1 MRRPP
6 AWLIAAWI
14 VVAYVLAGKLGL
26 SLAFVHASASAVWPP
41 TGIAVA
47 ALLLAGLGMWPAIL
61 LGAFVVNATT
71 AGSIATSLGI
81 AVGNTLEAIVA
92 AALVNRFAGG
102 ARVFERA
109 PDIFRFAVLAA
120 GLSTAVSA
128 TIGVTSLALT
138 GYAPWNAFG
147 PIWLTWWLGDA
158 AGALLVTPALVLWSQ
173 GPMPRWDGRRL
184 LEAVLLLAVTAGAG
198 ILAFGGVLPRV
209 QGHEYPLGFLFI
221 PPVVWSAFRFGTR
234 ETAALILAMAGL
246 ANWGTLRGHGLF
258 AIGSENQS
266 LLLLQAFLGTIA
278 GTMLPMAAVVAERRR
293 AEVERRRLLEQA
305 QAARADAEEA
315 NRAKDQFLAVL
326 SHELRTPLNAMLG
339 WVTMLRSGRLEA
351 AATGR
356 ALETIE
362 RNTRMQATLIE
373 DLLDVSRIT
382 AGKLSLQRVPVELPA
397 VLEAAVDAARAA
409 AAAKSITVETQI
421 DPAAGPALGDAAR
434 LQQIVWNLLSNA
446 VKFSEPNGR
455 VTVSVTRIPTGVRIQ
470 VQDTGQGISPEL
482 LPHIFDRFRQ
492 AEGTTT
498 RAHGGLGLGL
508 TIVRHL
514 VEAHGGTVRAESA
527 GPGQG
532 ATFSVDLPAAPAKTG
547 VPKPGPAATGPAP
560 TLQAV
565 RVLAVDDNADARYLV
580 AAALAAYGAEAT
592 VVGSADEAL
601 AELGRAHFDVLV
613 ADIAMPG
620 RDGYDLIRHVRT
632 LDAPPGRIPALA
644 LTAHARGEDRDRAL
658 AAGFDVHLAKP
669 VEPRRLAEVVATLSG
684 RRGGSKS
691 QA

>member
-1 MRRPP
+1 
-6 AWLIAAWI
+6 
-14 VVAYVLAGKLGL
+14 
-26 SLAFVHASASAVWPP
+26 
-41 TGIAVA
+41 
-47 ALLLAGLGMWPAIL
+47 
-61 LGAFVVNATT
+61 
-71 AGSIATSLGI
+71 
-81 AVGNTLEAIVA
+81 
-92 AALVNRFAGG
+92 
-102 ARVFERA
+102 
-109 PDIFRFAVLAA
+109 
-120 GLSTAVSA
+120 
-128 TIGVTSLALT
+128 
-138 GYAPWNAFG
+138 
-147 PIWLTWWLGDA
+147 
-158 AGALLVTPALVLWSQ
+158 
-173 GPMPRWDGRRL
+173 
-184 LEAVLLLAVTAGAG
+184 
-198 ILAFGGVLPRV
+198 
-209 QGHEYPLGFLFI
+209 
-221 PPVVWSAFRFGTR
+221 
-234 ETAALILAMAGL
+234 
-246 ANWGTLRGHGLF
+246 
-258 AIGSENQS
+258 
-266 LLLLQAFLGTIA
+266 LLQAFLGTIA

-293 AEVERRRLLEQA
+293 AEVERRRSLEQA
-305 QAARADAEEA
+305 QVARGDAEEA
-315 NRAKDQFLAVL
+315 NRAKDQFLAML

-351 AATGR
+351 PAAAR

-362 RNTRMQATLIE
+362 RNTRLQATLIE

-409 AAAKSITVETQI
+409 AAPKSVTIETRI
-421 DPAAGPALGDAAR
+421 DSAAGPVLGDAAR
-434 LQQIVWNLLSNA
+434 LQQIVGNLLSNA
-446 VKFSEPNGR
+446 VKFSESNGR
-455 VTVSVTRIPTGVRIQ
+455 VTVSLTRIPTGVRIQ
-470 VQDTGQGISPEL
+470 VQDTGPGISAEL

-514 VEAHGGTVRAESA
+514 VEAHGGTVRAESP

-532 ATFSVDLPAAPAKTG
+532 ATFSVDLPAAPANTAVARPRPTPTG
-547 VPKPGPAATGPAP
+547 AAP

-684 RRGGSKS
+684 RRGESES

>member
-1 MRRPP
+1 MPRPP
-6 AWLIAAWI
+6 ALLIGTWI
-14 VVAYVLAGKLGL
+14 FAAYVLAGKLGL

-47 ALLLAGLGMWPAIL
+47 ALLLAGLRMWPAIL
-61 LGAFVVNATT
+61 VAAFVVNITT

-81 AVGNTLEAIVA
+81 AVGNTLEALMA

-102 ARVFERA
+102 PRVFERA
-109 PDIFRFAVLAA
+109 PDIFRFAVMAA

-128 TIGVTSLALT
+128 TIGVMSLVLA
-138 GYAPWNAFG
+138 GQASWDSFG
-147 PIWLTWWLGDA
+147 PIWCTWWLGDA
-158 AGALLVTPALVLWSQ
+158 AGALIVTPALVLWSR
-173 GPMPRWDGRRL
+173 GGLPRWNTRQF
-184 LEAVLLLAVTAGAG
+184 LEAVLLLVVTAGAG
-198 ILAFGGVLPRV
+198 LVAFGGVTPTIHGR
-209 QGHEYPLGFLFI
+209 EYPLGFLFI
-221 PPVVWSAFRFGTR
+221 PPLVWAAFRFGTR
-234 ETAALILAMAGL
+234 ETAALIVVMAGL

-258 AIGSENQS
+258 AIGSENES
-266 LLLLQAFLGTIA
+266 LLLLQGFLGTIA

-293 AEVERRRLLEQA
+293 AEEERRRLLEQA

-315 NRAKDQFLAVL
+315 SRAKDQFLAVL

-339 WVTMLRSGRLEA
+339 WVTILRSGRLEA

-382 AGKLSLQRVPVELPA
+382 AGKLSLQRVPVDLPT
-397 VLEAAVDAARAA
+397 VIEAAVDAARAA
-409 AAAKSITVETQI
+409 AAAKSVALATQI
-421 DPAAGPALGDAAR
+421 EPGVRPVLGDAAR

-446 VKFSEPNGR
+446 VKFSEAGGC
-455 VTVSVTRIPTGVRIQ
+455 VTVSLARTSTSVRIR
-470 VQDTGQGISPEL
+470 VLDTGQGISPEF

-498 RAHGGLGLGL
+498 RSHDGLGLGL
-508 TIVRHL
+508 AIVRHL

-527 GPGQG
+527 GLGQG
-532 ATFSVDLPAAPAKTG
+532 ATFSVDLPPAPAKAV
-547 VPKPGPAATGPAP
+547 VPKPNPGMIEVAP

-565 RVLAVDDNADARYLV
+565 RVLAVDDNADARDLV

-601 AELGRAHFDVLV
+601 AALDCAPFDVLV

-620 RDGYDLIRHVRT
+620 RDGYDLIHHVRKMEG
-632 LDAPPGRIPALA
+632 PPGRIPALA

-658 AAGFDVHLAKP
+658 AAGYAMHLAKP
-669 VEPRRLAEVVATLSG
+669 VEPRRLAEAVATLSG
-684 RRGGSKS
+684 RGPGRQRPS
-691 QA
+691 

>member
-1 MRRPP
+1 VRRPP
-6 AWLIAAWI
+6 TLLIATWI
-14 VVAYVLAGKLGL
+14 LVAYVLAGKLGL

-61 LGAFVVNATT
+61 LGAFVVNVTT

-81 AVGNTLEAIVA
+81 AVGNTLEAIIA

-109 PDIFRFAVLAA
+109 PDIFRFAVLVA

-128 TIGVTSLALT
+128 TIGVASLALT
-138 GYAPWNAFG
+138 GYAPWKAFG

-198 ILAFGGVLPRV
+198 ILAFGGALPMV

-221 PPVVWSAFRFGTR
+221 PPVVWAAFRFGAR

-293 AEVERRRLLEQA
+293 VEVERRRLLEQA

-315 NRAKDQFLAVL
+315 NRAKDQFLAML

-351 AATGR
+351 AATAR

-362 RNTRMQATLIE
+362 RNTRVQATLIE
-373 DLLDVSRIT
+373 DLLDISRIT
-382 AGKLSLQRVPVELPA
+382 AGKLNLQRGPVELAA
-397 VLEAAVDAARAA
+397 VLEAAVDATRDS
-409 AAAKSITVETQI
+409 AAAKSVTLETQI
-421 DPAAGPALGDAAR
+421 DPGAGPVLGDAAR
-434 LQQIVWNLLSNA
+434 LQQVVWNLLSNA
-446 VKFSEPNGR
+446 VKFSEANGR
-455 VTVSVTRIPTGVRIQ
+455 VLVSLTRIPTGVRIQ

-527 GPGQG
+527 GPGLG
-532 ATFSVDLPAAPAKTG
+532 ATFSVDLPAAPARAASIPT
-547 VPKPGPAATGPAP
+547 PGPTGAAP

-580 AAALAAYGAEAT
+580 GAALAAYGAEAT
-592 VVGSADEAL
+592 LVGSADEAL
-601 AELGRAHFDVLV
+601 AELERAHFDVLV

-620 RDGYDLIRHVRT
+620 RDGYDLIRQVRK
-632 LDAPPGRIPALA
+632 LDAPRGRIPALA

-658 AAGFDVHLAKP
+658 AAGFDVYLAKP

>member
-1 MRRPP
+1 M
-6 AWLIAAWI
+6 
-14 VVAYVLAGKLGL
+14 
-26 SLAFVHASASAVWPP
+26 
-41 TGIAVA
+41 
-47 ALLLAGLGMWPAIL
+47 
-61 LGAFVVNATT
+61 
-71 AGSIATSLGI
+71 
-81 AVGNTLEAIVA
+81 A

-102 ARVFERA
+102 PRVFERA

-128 TIGVTSLALT
+128 TIGVMSLALA
-138 GYAPWNAFG
+138 GHASWDSFG
-147 PIWLTWWLGDA
+147 PIWCTWWLGDA
-158 AGALLVTPALVLWSQ
+158 AGALLVTPALVLWSR
-173 GPMPRWDGRRL
+173 GGLPRWNTRQF
-184 LEAVLLLAVTAGAG
+184 LEAVLLLVVTAGAG
-198 ILAFGGVLPRV
+198 LLAFGGVMPTVHGR
-209 QGHEYPLGFLFI
+209 EYPLGFLFI
-221 PPVVWSAFRFGTR
+221 PPLVWAAFRFGTR
-234 ETAALILAMAGL
+234 ETAALIVVMAGL

-258 AIGSENQS
+258 AIGSENES
-266 LLLLQAFLGTIA
+266 LLLLQGFLGTIA

-293 AEVERRRLLEQA
+293 AEEERRRLLEQA

-382 AGKLSLQRVPVELPA
+382 AGKLTLQRVPVDLPT
-397 VLEAAVDAARAA
+397 VIEAAVDAARAA
-409 AAAKSITVETQI
+409 AAAKSVALATQI
-421 DPAAGPALGDAAR
+421 EPGVGPVLGDAAR

-446 VKFSEPNGR
+446 VKFSEAGGR
-455 VTVSVTRIPTGVRIQ
+455 VTVSLARTPASVRIR
-470 VQDTGQGISPEL
+470 VRDTGQGISPEF

-498 RAHGGLGLGL
+498 RSHDGLGLGL
-508 TIVRHL
+508 AIVHHL
-514 VEAHGGTVRAESA
+514 VEAHGGRSGPTARAWARARPSA
-527 GPGQG
+527 SICRRPQPRPWSPEPSPGMIG
-532 ATFSVDLPAAPAKTG
+532 A
-547 VPKPGPAATGPAP
+547 AP

-565 RVLAVDDNADARYLV
+565 RVLAVDDNADARDLV
-580 AAALAAYGAEAT
+580 AAALAAYGAETT

-601 AELGRAHFDVLV
+601 AALGRAHFDVLV

-620 RDGYDLIRHVRT
+620 RDGYDLIRQVREMEG
-632 LDAPPGRIPALA
+632 PPGRIPALA

-658 AAGFDVHLAKP
+658 AAGYAVHLAKP
-669 VEPRRLAEVVATLSG
+669 VEPRRLAEAVATLSG
-684 RRGGSKS
+684 RAGRSP
-691 QA
+691 AP

>member
-1 MRRPP
+1 
-6 AWLIAAWI
+6 
-14 VVAYVLAGKLGL
+14 
-26 SLAFVHASASAVWPP
+26 
-41 TGIAVA
+41 
-47 ALLLAGLGMWPAIL
+47 
-61 LGAFVVNATT
+61 
-71 AGSIATSLGI
+71 
-81 AVGNTLEAIVA
+81 
-92 AALVNRFAGG
+92 
-102 ARVFERA
+102 
-109 PDIFRFAVLAA
+109 
-120 GLSTAVSA
+120 
-128 TIGVTSLALT
+128 
-138 GYAPWNAFG
+138 
-147 PIWLTWWLGDA
+147 
-158 AGALLVTPALVLWSQ
+158 
-173 GPMPRWDGRRL
+173 
-184 LEAVLLLAVTAGAG
+184 
-198 ILAFGGVLPRV
+198 V
-209 QGHEYPLGFLFI
+209 QGREYPLGFLFI
-221 PPVVWSAFRFGTR
+221 PPVVWAAFRFGVR
-234 ETAALILAMAGL
+234 ETATLILVMAGL

-258 AIGSENQS
+258 AIGSENES
-266 LLLLQAFLGTIA
+266 LLLLQGFLGTIA

-351 AATGR
+351 AATAR

-397 VLEAAVDAARAA
+397 VLETAVDAARAA
-409 AAAKSITVETQI
+409 AAAKSVALETQI
-421 DPAAGPALGDAAR
+421 EPGARPVLGDAAR

-446 VKFSEPNGR
+446 VKFSEANGR
-455 VTVSVTRIPTGVRIQ
+455 VTVSLKRIPTGVRIQ
-470 VQDTGQGISPEL
+470 VQDAGQGISPEF

-527 GPGQG
+527 GPGRG
-532 ATFSVDLPAAPAKTG
+532 ATFSVDLPVASSKAG
-547 VPKPGPAATGPAP
+547 FSKPSPAATSAPP

-601 AELGRAHFDVLV
+601 AELGRAHFDILV

-658 AAGFDVHLAKP
+658 AAGYDVHLAKP
-669 VEPRRLAEVVATLSG
+669 VEPRRLAEVVASLTGRGPAGQPLS
-684 RRGGSKS
+684 
-691 QA
+691 